1 MSLQKITYPPR
12 ICFRLADTSEDSF
25 NIVTC
30 LHMSLARSEKVYIF
44 TFLIYF
50 CLLLCTLYSYCYVGQ
65 CLIEEVL
72 IEFLLNCNSMCNFT
86 PSFYWYDFVSFLF
99 WVSFFN
105 SEHELV
111 RCDLSLRLVRVVDD
125 QFKIS
130 LHFHDSEDIDGVL
143 ISSTNIYANKREND
157 IEEQLKSKRFR
168 RDKLKSRELMICK
181 NCTTCIRNKSRGQEK
196 NCLRSRLS
204 SAERPYEIVSIL
216 EDLEELDRQR
226 STRIY

>member
-65 CLIEEVL
+65 CLIEECDA
-72 IEFLLNCNSMCNFT
+72 I
-86 PSFYWYDFVSFLF
+86 Y
-99 WVSFFN
+99 
-105 SEHELV
+105 
-111 RCDLSLRLVRVVDD
+111 RCDWYELSTINLKSLCISMVRAGKPLLLFLSNIRITHFTI
-125 QFKIS
+125 FK
-130 LHFHDSEDIDGVL
+130 LAANSEDIDGVL